1 MCSLKERKR
10 TKKNGEKNAVP
21 NPALN
26 LKKTRVHVSQ
36 KRADFEWH
44 EHGHEQVLK
53 VQFLKKI
60 VSVFRYCMLIKL
72 RACPDEF
79 NDLSVFTFDLHLTD
93 LWICI
98 QRTHSSDIVSSK
110 CTICSVYK
118 SHHYVLFDL
127 YNVFWP
133 VLPSPVV
140 ERGNRFGWWPQDVPI
155 RRPRELAGEIRSIS
169 SG

>member
-26 LKKTRVHVSQ
+26 LKKTRVYVSQ

-53 VQFLKKI
+53 VHFLKKI

-93 LWICI
+93 LWVCI

-110 CTICSVYK
+110 CTLCSVYK

-127 YNVFWP
+127 YSVQC
-133 VLPSPVV
+133 LLTCAA
-140 ERGNRFGWWPQDVPI
+140 Q
-155 RRPRELAGEIRSIS
+155 S
-169 SG
+169 SGGEREPVRLVASGRADTATTRTSWRN

>member
-1 MCSLKERKR
+1 MEKR
-10 TKKNGEKNAVP
+10 TRCPTLLWTLKNTGSCFTEKSGF
-21 NPALN
+21 
-26 LKKTRVHVSQ
+26 RVTFLWTWTSFEGSVS
-36 KRADFEWH
+36 
-44 EHGHEQVLK
+44 
-53 VQFLKKI
+53 KKI
-60 VSVFRYCMLIKL
+60 VSVFRYCTSMLIKF

-93 LWICI
+93 LWVCI